1 MCLLMQY
8 KVHSN
13 TYELLLPKENVC
25 LCVKLILNPNKA
37 LDLTNIKKKKIQ
49 GHIKLCH
56 DAISLIQN
64 ERISTEQ
71 MTWFLQQ
78 TNKCHFK
85 KGRRNLLK

>member
-37 LDLTNIKKKKIQ
+37 LDLTNIKKKNT
-49 GHIKLCH
+49 G
-56 DAISLIQN
+56 
-64 ERISTEQ
+64 TY
-71 MTWFLQQ
+71 
-78 TNKCHFK
+78 
-85 KGRRNLLK
+85 

>member
-37 LDLTNIKKKKIQ
+37 LDLTNIKKKKYRDILNCAMMQ
-49 GHIKLCH
+49 S
-56 DAISLIQN
+56 A
-64 ERISTEQ
+64 
-71 MTWFLQQ
+71 
-78 TNKCHFK
+78 
-85 KGRRNLLK
+85 